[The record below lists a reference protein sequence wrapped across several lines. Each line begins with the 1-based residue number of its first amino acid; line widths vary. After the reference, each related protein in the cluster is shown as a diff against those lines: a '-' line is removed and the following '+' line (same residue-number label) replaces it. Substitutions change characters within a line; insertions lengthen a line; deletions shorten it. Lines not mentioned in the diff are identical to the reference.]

1 MAFQKGTGR
10 ELHTEAFLQAAASL
24 KINKEKSPGFH
35 FVKIILDAWI
45 WTDLSFLLRVNICSS
60 VTLVVTG
67 KHLFFS

>member
-45 WTDLSFLLRVNICSS
+45 WTDLSFLL
-60 VTLVVTG
+60 
-67 KHLFFS
+67 